1 MHTLTTSMQYS
12 IESPSYNNQ
21 TEKRI
26 KNYPNWKGRDETVT
40 NADDMILYIENTKT
54 VRTNNKLS
62 KVAEYKINIPKNLL
76 HLFEKC
82 EFLPNQL
89 IRVYK
94 KV

>member
-40 NADDMILYIENTKT
+40 NADDMILYIESPKT
-54 VRTNNKLS
+54 IRNDTWIKIEGSKVNIQKSVTFLYTNNIEKLW
-62 KVAEYKINIPKNLL
+62 KKNR
-76 HLFEKC
+76 F
-82 EFLPNQL
+82 
-89 IRVYK
+89 
-94 KV
+94 